1 MRPKEN
7 IPHKIFENPTEK
19 HLDKNT
25 KLCYTYDERSRVTQ
39 RTKVNYNT
47 GETTD
52 ETFTYDAAGNIIT
65 TADNCDTDSFSYD
78 TNNRLTYHN
87 GMSVTYDADG
97 NMTSAYHDG
106 SRDSFRYDSTNR
118 LIGTNT
124 NAYTYNAENVRIRNL
139 CGDSETTYVY
149 NTNAKLSSMLMKTTD
164 GVVTKYVYGR
174 GLIGEETNGSFKVYH
189 FDYRGSTVA
198 ITDINGNVTD
208 RFEYDTYGELTSRT
222 GSSDVIFLYN
232 GRDGV
237 VTDTNGLIYM
247 RARYYSPEL
256 RRFVNADI
264 LAGDITNAV
273 TLNRYAYANANPVS
287 MIDPKGREAGR
298 GDGGGSLTYNNSYTN
313 KNINFPTVRWNFDT
327 LQADFDDLTTFD
339 VASEFLINDDML
351 AFIHDGLIDSIES
364 SARPKGMSA
373 REWKAIVKESKN
385 MVDDL
390 YGKSSKLANGLKA
403 APYVAIAID
412 VIAGGCENLKNGEDW
427 KETLSDAAI
436 DLGIGLG
443 TTLVSTVVSSA
454 VAGAVAGSVAPGVG
468 NLIGMAAGTLVG
480 IGIYIAT
487 EVVEVNGTS
496 FVEWLDGLM

>member
-1 MRPKEN
+1 M
-7 IPHKIFENPTEK
+7 
-19 HLDKNT
+19 
-25 KLCYTYDERSRVTQ
+25 CYTYDERSRVTQ

-52 ETFTYDAAGNIIT
+52 ETF
-65 TADNCDTDSFSYD
+65 
-78 TNNRLTYHN
+78 
-87 GMSVTYDADG
+87 TYDADG

-139 CGDSETTYVY
+139 CGEHETTYVY

-164 GVVTKYVYGR
+164 GAVTKYVYGR
-174 GLIGEETNGSFKVYH
+174 GLIGEETNGSFKTYH

-208 RFEYDTYGELTSRT
+208 RFEYDTYGKLTSRT
-222 GSSDVIFLYN
+222 GNSDVIFLYN

-237 VTDTNGLIYM
+237 VTDANGLIYM

-256 RRFVNADI
+256 RRFINADI
-264 LAGDITNAV
+264 LAGDIANAV
-273 TLNRYAYANANPVS
+273 TLNRYAYANGNPVS
-287 MIDPKGREAGR
+287 MIDPEGLAADGR
-298 GDGGGSLTYNNSYTN
+298 GDNGGSLTYNNSYAN
-313 KNINFPTVRWNFDT
+313 KNINFPKVSWNFDT

-351 AFIHDGLIDSIES
+351 ALIHDGLIDSINS
-364 SARPKGMSA
+364 STRPKGMSA
-373 REWKAIVKESKN
+373 REWKAVVKESLNK
-385 MVDDL
+385 VDDL
-390 YGKSSKLANGLKA
+390 YGKSSVLSKGLKA

-412 VIAGGCENLKNGEDW
+412 AGMGMYENYKNGE
-427 KETLSDAAI
+427 EIQEIVTDAAI
-436 DLGIGLG
+436 DVSLGVV
-443 TTLVSTVVSSA
+443 TTVASGVVTGA
-454 VAGAVAGSVAPGVG
+454 LTGAVAGSVAPG
-468 NLIGMAAGTLVG
+468 IGTLVG
-480 IGIYIAT
+480 IAAGALVGAGIYAVT
-487 EVVEVNGTS
+487 EVLEVNGTS